1 MPADLRTFRERAAFA
16 AAKADRAAGDADR
29 YTRMADAV
37 IAELGGLDN
46 PMADIEWQPLPAG
59 LWTAPAV
66 FAEVGHLLLQAFT
79 DGGVPTWEIYKKTGE
94 QGAWNIIVKGT
105 ADSFEAAKAAAVF
118 EAEAASQGT

>member
-46 PMADIEWQPLPAG
+46 PMADIGWQPLPAG

-79 DGGVPTWEIYKKTGE
+79 DGGVPTWEIYRKTGE
-94 QGAWNIIVKGT
+94 QGG
-105 ADSFEAAKAAAVF
+105 SGRMEHYR
-118 EAEAASQGT
+118 QGDCRLLRGS